1 MLNEDKIKLMTDISF
16 YEKKV
21 RKSVFP
27 ADKYFKKDYVSRNM
41 IVSFFRYTL
50 GYILL
55 MVLEILYSM
64 KTIVEHVQALDV
76 LGLFKGYILF
86 YAVGLI
92 IYEVITWYVCNKRH
106 ERAKQSQNVYVSKLR
121 RLQKRY
127 EFQTKTKE
135 LSKEELEND

>member
-1 MLNEDKIKLMTDISF
+1 MKKSEKIRISSRQIF
-16 YEKKV
+16 QK
-21 RKSVFP
+21 RLCLS
-27 ADKYFKKDYVSRNM
+27 KYDCQ
-41 IVSFFRYTL
+41 FFRYTL

>member
-55 MVLEILYSM
+55 MVLEMLRSDY
-64 KTIVEHVQALDV
+64 L
-76 LGLFKGYILF
+76 
-86 YAVGLI
+86 
-92 IYEVITWYVCNKRH
+92 VC
-106 ERAKQSQNVYVSKLR
+106 L
-121 RLQKRY
+121 
-127 EFQTKTKE
+127 
-135 LSKEELEND
+135 